1 MNKDWIKLRDRFSKE
16 YIDGVVQFV
25 EAAKHH
31 VNREGQTRC
40 PWKNSHNA
48 MFQTLA
54 SLVDHGL
61 VDDIL
66 REQPTTEND
75 DNELFKLLND
85 LQGPMKEGA
94 YGEDEKDF
102 RNEMHENT
110 RQWNVRLA
118 LALDAYNPFENMS
131 NAYSMWLVVLI
142 PYNFSPLKCMMKSKF
157 FMSFL
162 IPGSKSPEKE
172 IDVHLKSLIEELKEL
187 WNDGVRTYDYMS
199 NKFFQLRTCLLWTI
213 NDFPTYGDLLRWST
227 KGYQACPTCKE
238 DRSSFKRGKISF
250 IGHRRYLPSNHSWH
264 KSKQHDGK
272 LEHRPPP
279 IVTNGDEILK
289 QVTSLN
295 FPKLSTLPMLGHY
308 ALVLFDSGSSH
319 SFISFV
325 FASHACLEVEPLD
338 HVLSVST
345 PSGESMDW
353 LAANHASIDC
363 SQREGT
369 WSILTSVVDTREADV
384 SLSLE
389 PVVRDYPNV
398 FPKELP

>member
-142 PYNFSPLKCMMKSKF
+142 PYNFPPLKCMMKSKF

-295 FPKLSTLPMLGHY
+295 FPKLNVMDIEKNICDRLLWTLMNIDGKTKDMINAHLDLENLNIRKDLHLRKEGTK
-308 ALVLFDSGSSH
+308 
-319 SFISFV
+319 FV
-325 FASHACLEVEPLD
+325 KPLD
-338 HVLSVST
+338 MLSRFAPDVIRD
-345 PSGESMDW
+345 E
-353 LAANHASIDC
+353 AA
-363 SQREGT
+363 RTEKF
-369 WSILTSVVDTREADV
+369 
-384 SLSLE
+384 
-389 PVVRDYPNV
+389 VRGLGLDI
-398 FPKELP
+398 